1 MVQKLGPLL
10 ERGVVSGSRLC
21 ARWNEGEQVLGG
33 SAERGWGAALY
44 QGGLRPLCGRGREG
58 VAFTEKGRRGG
69 ICFEEQGD
77 IVVFERPIYVQV
89 WKILGPG
96 KKARPTGEAEAG
108 ASASCVAPGDTGRDP
123 VPEPILWHWVCSDW
137 CHQMDPLP
145 HAGELGR
152 VGGSWRR
159 AVRGDDDEQL
169 RATSRAWSSAAPR
182 GPRGAWL

>member
-1 MVQKLGPLL
+1 M
-10 ERGVVSGSRLC
+10 
-21 ARWNEGEQVLGG
+21 
-33 SAERGWGAALY
+33 
-44 QGGLRPLCGRGREG
+44 
-58 VAFTEKGRRGG
+58 AFTEKGRRGA
-69 ICFEEQGD
+69 ICFEGKGD

-159 AVRGDDDEQL
+159 AVRRDDDEQL
-169 RATSRAWSSAAPR
+169 RATSRAWS
-182 GPRGAWL
+182 GVVQRGAQGSAWSLALVNVSANYLEDR